1 MCNINI
7 DLLIQNKSWK
17 KQKDINL
24 NLMEDTFKAV
34 YNHLKVPICKR
45 NIEVSITLSD
55 DKNIRVLN
63 KEYRHK
69 DKSTNVLT
77 FSLYNNKKD
86 IFRDM
91 EILPVMC
98 LGDMVFS
105 YETIEKEAEEQNKTF
120 KNHFTHMLIHSYLH
134 LFAYDHIKVKERKEM
149 ESIEIEILKKFGI
162 DNPYII

>member
-91 EILPVMC
+91 ETLPVMC

-149 ESIEIEILKKFGI
+149 EGIEIEILKKFGI
-162 DNPYII
+162 DNPYLI

>member
-91 EILPVMC
+91 ETLPVMC

-134 LFAYDHIKVKERKEM
+134 LFAYDHIKAKERKEM
-149 ESIEIEILKKFGI
+149 ESIEIEILKKFRI
-162 DNPYII
+162 DNPYLI

>member
-91 EILPVMC
+91 ETLPVMC

-149 ESIEIEILKKFGI
+149 EGIEIEILKKFGI
-162 DNPYII
+162 DNPYFI

>member
-63 KEYRHK
+63 KEY
-69 DKSTNVLT
+69 
-77 FSLYNNKKD
+77 
-86 IFRDM
+86 
-91 EILPVMC
+91 C
-98 LGDMVFS
+98 
-105 YETIEKEAEEQNKTF
+105 
-120 KNHFTHMLIHSYLH
+120 
-134 LFAYDHIKVKERKEM
+134 
-149 ESIEIEILKKFGI
+149 
-162 DNPYII
+162 

>member
-91 EILPVMC
+91 ETLPVMC

-162 DNPYII
+162 DNPYLI